1 MTVPKVARPETLV
14 GYDEDVL
21 LWSQQQARLLREG
34 RFSELDIEHLAD
46 EIEDVGKSE
55 KRELSSRCA
64 VLIAHLLKW
73 RFQPSIRSGSW
84 RATIR
89 GQRERIEMALDETPS
104 LKSLMREAKWRRGVW
119 IDAREQAAKEMRLK
133 KDILPIEPPWSVEN
147 ALDPD
152 FWPTA

>member
-1 MTVPKVARPETLV
+1 MTVAKVASPEPLV

-21 LWSQQQARLLREG
+21 VWSQQQARLLREG
-34 RFSELDIEHLAD
+34 RFAELDIEHLAD

-64 VLIAHLLKW
+64 VLMAHLLKW
-73 RFQPSIRSGSW
+73 RFQPSFRSSSW
-84 RATIR
+84 RATIL

-104 LKSLMREAKWRRGVW
+104 LRNLMRDAKWRRGVW
-119 IDAREQAAKEMRLK
+119 IDAREQAVKEMRLK
-133 KDILPIEPPWSVEN
+133 KDILPSDPPWSIEE
-147 ALDPD
+147 ARDPD